1 MGRLYPILFLIDL
14 ALVVIALISCLSA
27 EDSDIRALPRFA
39 WVLIILLFSPV
50 GPIVWFVAGRERYSQ
65 PRNTTT
71 WRPGNGFPENRRP
84 GVPGRRT
91 VAPDDD
97 PEFLRGIAASNAE
110 REAAAAAEQDREL
123 LRKWEE
129 DLKRREQELNKDDK
143 RDE

>member
-1 MGRLYPILFLIDL
+1 MGRLFPILFLIDV

-50 GPIVWFVAGRERYSQ
+50 GPIVWFVAGKERYSQ
-65 PRNTTT
+65 PRNTV
-71 WRPGNGFPENRRP
+71 WRPGAGFPEKERP
-84 GVPGRRT
+84 KRT

-97 PEFLRGIAASNAE
+97 PDFLRGIAASAAE
-110 REAAAAAEQDREL
+110 REAAAAAERDREL

-129 DLKRREQELNKDDK
+129 DLKRREDELRKNDK